1 MREYTSNQ
9 LQEISSDFRAIARRL
24 SRTDYSQCDANL
36 KRFMSYID
44 SNEFVKAFIDANNI
58 HAYDVVTIIKERY
71 WLDPFNI
78 SPVFEEE
85 LSFSIQLLRYAV
97 DNFDGDFTRLYG
109 THHYTSSKSTA
120 NDEMRKFIEHVID
133 PLIDYICEY
142 IRKCYEKALEKE
154 GKNNPFTGTSINAT
168 NSMVLVGSSVAG
180 NATNE
185 VVITETVK
193 NDAQDLLF
201 AIKEA
206 MRELDIPT
214 RSEIEELIEQ
224 IESEIQSSK
233 KPKKGVL
240 TALKVLCSGVT
251 TIIPLVKALVE
262 LF

>member
-1 MREYTSNQ
+1 MREYTSNE

-36 KRFMSYID
+36 KRFMSYIN
-44 SNEFVKAFIDANNI
+44 SNEFVKVFIDANNI
-58 HAYDVVTIIKERY
+58 HVYDVATIIKERY
-71 WLDPFNI
+71 WLAPFDI

-85 LSFSIQLLRYAV
+85 LSFSVQLLRYAV
-97 DNFDGDFTRLYG
+97 DNFDGNFTRLYG
-109 THHYTSSKSTA
+109 TNYYTSSKSTV

-142 IRKCYEKALEKE
+142 IRKCYETALEKE
-154 GKNNPFTGTSINAT
+154 GKKNPFIGTSINAT
-168 NSMVLVGSSVAG
+168 NSMVLVGSSVTG

-206 MRELDIPT
+206 MRELDVPT

-224 IESEIQSSK
+224 IESEIQGRK

-251 TIIPLVKALVE
+251 TVLPLIKALIE

>member
-1 MREYTSNQ
+1 
-9 LQEISSDFRAIARRL
+9 
-24 SRTDYSQCDANL
+24 
-36 KRFMSYID
+36 
-44 SNEFVKAFIDANNI
+44 
-58 HAYDVVTIIKERY
+58 
-71 WLDPFNI
+71 
-78 SPVFEEE
+78 
-85 LSFSIQLLRYAV
+85 
-97 DNFDGDFTRLYG
+97 
-109 THHYTSSKSTA
+109 
-120 NDEMRKFIEHVID
+120 MRKFIEHVID

-214 RSEIEELIEQ
+214 RSEIEELTEQ

>member
-1 MREYTSNQ
+1 MTP
-9 LQEISSDFRAIARRL
+9 
-24 SRTDYSQCDANL
+24 RTFLAT
-36 KRFMSYID
+36 
-44 SNEFVKAFIDANNI
+44 FIL
-58 HAYDVVTIIKERY
+58 IKK
-71 WLDPFNI
+71 
-78 SPVFEEE
+78 
-85 LSFSIQLLRYAV
+85 V
-97 DNFDGDFTRLYG
+97 DR
-109 THHYTSSKSTA
+109 
-120 NDEMRKFIEHVID
+120 IV
-133 PLIDYICEY
+133 C
-142 IRKCYEKALEKE
+142 CYEKALEKE
-154 GKNNPFTGTSINAT
+154 GKNNPFIGTSINAK

-201 AIKEA
+201 AMKEA

-251 TIIPLVKALVE
+251 TILPLVKALVE